1 MYVKYY
7 SNFHSILH
15 LNKFVTCF
23 EEFYF
28 IFDWHISVIL
38 TDILTDKWH
47 ISFYFILIISCFPP
61 SSCSTLIVEYLH
73 SNITI
78 MSMHFSS
85 IIQQTFVENLQWA
98 MHFINLRHIAVK
110 TRSFLCALYFIKR
123 DSIPIKSNAKWSVL

>member
-38 TDILTDKWH
+38 TGKLSLECNHPYDYIL
-47 ISFYFILIISCFPP
+47 FP
-61 SSCSTLIVEYLH
+61 
-73 SNITI
+73 
-78 MSMHFSS
+78 
-85 IIQQTFVENLQWA
+85 TF
-98 MHFINLRHIAVK
+98 
-110 TRSFLCALYFIKR
+110 FL
-123 DSIPIKSNAKWSVL
+123 